1 MGYRE
6 IFAKINAGT
15 VKGILIFYG
24 PEEYVKDRAM
34 EALKAKLVPPDM
46 ESLNFDMMEGARANA
61 ADIRRAVE
69 TLPFL
74 AEQRLVV
81 VRDYA
86 MLTTSARG
94 SGLDGRAEN
103 EELERLCTR
112 FPDTTVLVF
121 LMRAA
126 LDTTKAAFKLLV
138 RKAEVAEFGRLSEEE
153 VLSQIAR
160 MCKRNDCGVSRED
173 ARFLMQYAGHDLE
186 VLSHEIDKA
195 CAWAGPGANLTR
207 AAIEAVCVQTQEYK
221 VFSLIDDLYAGRGG
235 EAMRKLRPLMA
246 DGDGGPGA
254 LLSLIER
261 QARLMAAVKAQG
273 KGGDHRAL
281 AQNLGVQPFAL
292 DNAARAAARWSG
304 PAVAGVIALCAQADE
319 RIKQGI
325 LSDESAVELL
335 AMQVL
340 AAADG
345 KR

>member
-6 IFAKINAGT
+6 IFAKINART
-15 VKGILIFYG
+15 VKGILIFHG
-24 PEEYVKDRAM
+24 PEEYVKDRTL
-34 EALKAKLVPPDM
+34 EALKAKLVAPDM
-46 ESLNFDMMEGARANA
+46 ESLNYDLMDSERANA

-69 TLPFL
+69 TLPFM
-74 AEQRLVV
+74 AEQRLIV

-86 MLTTSARG
+86 MLTSSTRG
-94 SGLDGRAEN
+94 SGLDSRAEN
-103 EELERLCTR
+103 EELERLCAR
-112 FPDTTVLVF
+112 FPETTVLVF

-138 RKAEVAEFGRLSEEE
+138 RKAEVVDFGRLSEDE

-160 MCKRNDCGVSRED
+160 MCKRNDCAVSRDD
-173 ARFLMQYAGHDLE
+173 ARFLMQFAGNDLE
-186 VLSHEIDKA
+186 MLSHEIDKA

-273 KGGDHRAL
+273 KGADNRAL

-304 PAVAGVIALCAQADE
+304 AALARVIALCARADE
-319 RIKQGI
+319 QIKQGI
-325 LSDESAVELL
+325 MSDESAVELL
-335 AMQVL
+335 AMQVV
-340 AAADG
+340 AAAGG
-345 KR
+345 KA